1 MIHGIL
7 PALLTPMDADGASV
21 NHATLQRLVE
31 FHIQRGVAGF
41 FVCGGSGEGLLLT
54 PAEREAVLATVVAAV
69 RGRAAVIAHIGALDT
84 ATAARLA
91 AHAAGLGVDAVA
103 AVPPVYFRVDDL
115 ALVDHYRLIAD
126 AAGGTP
132 VYLYNIPSATGV
144 EINARVL
151 ARLLELPAIRGIKHS
166 SYDLYDMRTMIEL
179 APGRLTVLSGFDEVC
194 LAGLCMG
201 AHGAIGSTYNVM
213 PATFTALY
221 RAVQSGDLAQA
232 QDLQFRA
239 NRVIKAL
246 LSVPLIAG
254 LKAVLTDWGYDCGG
268 PRRPQRPLSA
278 AERERLL
285 AAVAAAGLAQLEAEA
300 SALLGRTASL

>member
-31 FHIQRGVAGF
+31 LHIQRGVAGF

>member
-300 SALLGRTASL
+300 AALLGRTASL

>member
-300 SALLGRTASL
+300 SALLGHTASL

>member
-1 MIHGIL
+1 
-7 PALLTPMDADGASV
+7 
-21 NHATLQRLVE
+21 
-31 FHIQRGVAGF
+31 
-41 FVCGGSGEGLLLT
+41 LLLT

-300 SALLGRTASL
+300 AALLGRTASL